1 MLFLRRGHRRSW
13 LIALCLTA
21 NLTAAAPAAA
31 QSASGST
38 AITTP
43 LSIVHDHDN
52 AVLNPGDPDFVVGDL
67 PTRLRLPVF
76 TDTYWPPHWFAGNV
90 RSDTVGLQSIGARD
104 SLRNGAIIGTVIGAA
119 AFGALAAVL
128 CNAYQ
133 AKGDDSCLPDTLR
146 FAAIGGAIGA
156 GAGLAIDAA
165 RSHRGVTVRIA
176 IRF

>member
-1 MLFLRRGHRRSW
+1 MLFLRRDHRRSW

-21 NLTAAAPAAA
+21 HLTAAAPAAA

-38 AITTP
+38 AVTTS

-52 AVLNPGDPDFVVGDL
+52 AVLNPGEPDFVVGGL
-67 PTRLRLPVF
+67 PTKLRLPVF
-76 TDTYWPPHWFAGNV
+76 TDTYRPPHRFAGHV
-90 RSDTVGLQSIGARD
+90 RSDTVGLQNLGARD

-133 AKGDDSCLPDTLR
+133 EKGDDSCLPDTLR

-156 GAGLAIDAA
+156 GAGVAIDAA